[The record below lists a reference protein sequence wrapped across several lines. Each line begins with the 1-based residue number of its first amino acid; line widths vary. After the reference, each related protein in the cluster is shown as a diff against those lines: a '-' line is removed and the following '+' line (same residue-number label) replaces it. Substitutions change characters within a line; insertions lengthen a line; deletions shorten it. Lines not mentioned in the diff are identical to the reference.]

1 MKKLLFIAIIIVASF
16 STFAQDV
23 DVPEPE
29 FVNSYWILTSDTTTS
44 LLPKEYGTVG
54 PHMNKVKKWSKVVGK
69 VADVAGTVGIVG
81 IGVSGSAKGVLSGVK
96 TVTTATSV
104 GTAATTVSALAGSN
118 GMDIIFSGGKSEYQ
132 VDSYESN
139 LRLIVRVESNE
150 LDPMDCYRIV
160 RFNNSKKERRIQW
173 MEFEPDLLGTED
185 TAKKG
190 YVNFSA
196 QKYGEK
202 SYLITIPASE
212 LGSGEYGIV
221 SLNNATP
228 NMIPVGTFSIIG
240 ND

>member
-1 MKKLLFIAIIIVASF
+1 MKKFFFIAAILVASV

-23 DVPEPE
+23 NVPEPE
-29 FVNSYWILTSDTTTS
+29 FVNSYWILTSDTTIS
-44 LLPKEYGTVG
+44 LIPKEYGTVG
-54 PHMNKVKKWSKVVGK
+54 THMNKVKKISRIVGK

-81 IGVSGSAKGVLSGVK
+81 IGVSGSPKGVLSGVK

-118 GMDIIFSGGKSEYQ
+118 GMDIIFDGGKSEYQ
-132 VDSYESN
+132 VVPNDSN
-139 LRLIVRVESNE
+139 LRFIVRGESNE
-150 LDPMDCYRIV
+150 TDPMDCYRIV
-160 RFNNSKKERRIQW
+160 RFTSSKKERRIQW

-212 LGSGEYGIV
+212 LEAGEYGII
-221 SLNNATP
+221 SLNIDTP
-228 NMIPVGTFSIIG
+228 IMIPAGTFSIIG